1 MSCYRGWPYIY
12 RERELS
18 VVTALSRA
26 DFCREGNEL
35 NPTHTTSTN
44 TFSPATHA
52 SHRHY
57 HSSTIHTAAS
67 LVSLFSG
74 RCNVRGRH
82 LHSPICRGV
91 NALPLPFF
99 SPTLCVCVYFGCV
112 WAVQIKSNY
121 SCRVCSYF
129 FFVLF
134 CFVFRWFGVFDAI
147 YTTMWRRD
155 GMGRNG
161 AKNKRIVN
169 LDQGRVIWHQIKQ
182 KLRCAPERES
192 VCM

>member
-12 RERELS
+12 IERELS

-35 NPTHTTSTN
+35 NPTHTPPLPTRSVPQPT
-44 TFSPATHA
+44 P

-129 FFVLF
+129 FLF
-134 CFVFRWFGVFDAI
+134 CFVLFFVGLASLTL
-147 YTTMWRRD
+147 YTRLCDDEMAWDEMERRI
-155 GMGRNG
+155 N
-161 AKNKRIVN
+161 
-169 LDQGRVIWHQIKQ
+169 
-182 KLRCAPERES
+182 ES
-192 VCM
+192 

>member
-12 RERELS
+12 IERELS

-99 SPTLCVCVYFGCV
+99 SQRCVCILWMCV
-112 WAVQIKSNY
+112 
-121 SCRVCSYF
+121 SCPDKIQLFVSSLFLF
-129 FFVLF
+129 FFCFVLF
-134 CFVFRWFGVFDAI
+134 CFSLVWRLWRYIHDYVTTRWHG
-147 YTTMWRRD
+147 TKWS
-155 GMGRNG
+155 
-161 AKNKRIVN
+161 
-169 LDQGRVIWHQIKQ
+169 
-182 KLRCAPERES
+182 EE
-192 VCM
+192 

>member
-1 MSCYRGWPYIY
+1 MHYKPRSIVSCYRGWPYIE
-12 RERELS
+12 REKELS

-52 SHRHY
+52 QPPPLPLVY
-57 HSSTIHTAAS
+57 YIHSSVFS
-67 LVSLFSG
+67 LSLSG

-99 SPTLCVCVYFGCV
+99 SQRCVCILWMCV
-112 WAVQIKSNY
+112 
-121 SCRVCSYF
+121 SCPDKIQLFVSSLFLF
-129 FFVLF
+129 FLF
-134 CFVFRWFGVFDAI
+134 CFVLFFVGLASLAL
-147 YTTMWRRD
+147 YTRLCDEEMAWDEMERRI
-155 GMGRNG
+155 N
-161 AKNKRIVN
+161 
-169 LDQGRVIWHQIKQ
+169 
-182 KLRCAPERES
+182 ES
-192 VCM
+192 